1 MTDTTDILEQLTARL
16 DGMNLEIA
24 WLRSTLDIQFKRI
37 AALQAEVDLLP
48 ASRRRRR
55 HAMRPPTVASPPVR
69 GRNGNGHG

>member
-1 MTDTTDILEQLTARL
+1 MTDTTDILKKRTARL
-16 DGMNLEIA
+16 DGMNFEIA

-55 HAMRPPTVASPPVR
+55 HAMPPTVVSPPVS